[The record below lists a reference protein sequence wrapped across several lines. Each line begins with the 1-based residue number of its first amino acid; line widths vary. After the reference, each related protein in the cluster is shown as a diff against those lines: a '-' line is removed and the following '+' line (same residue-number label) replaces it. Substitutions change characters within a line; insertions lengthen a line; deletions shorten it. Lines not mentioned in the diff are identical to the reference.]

1 MMEAFTQSV
10 YQLIRTNKGLTLDG
24 ITLLAN
30 AKDTAVLDTSI
41 KNLIETGYVSFY
53 LGKLYP
59 NIWTLGFVLKGERH
73 AAAEIE
79 LNGITIEDIKKVMTP
94 YEGDP
99 LFFESYPIEEDKK
112 AFFEKSTGIDFDYE
126 HFDYYMLNGFD
137 NSEEVTK

>member
-1 MMEAFTQSV
+1 MDAFARSV
-10 YQLIRTNKGLTLDG
+10 YHLIRDKKGLTLDD
-24 ITLLAN
+24 ITPLAN
-30 AKDTAVLDTSI
+30 ANDTAVLDATI
-41 KNLIETGYVSFY
+41 KKLIETGYVSFY

-59 NIWTLGFVLKGERH
+59 NIWTVGLVLEGEHH

-79 LNGITIEDIKKVMTP
+79 LSGVTIDDIKKVMTP

-112 AFFEKSTGIDFDYE
+112 AFFEQTTGIDFDYE

-137 NSEEVTK
+137 NSEDTK